1 MHLSMPAL
9 WGVSQDVL
17 RDRAMLQP
25 LLNVNG
31 IKQLRAVML
40 SGATALRMAAF
51 HKAWFCIAWLRMTS
65 HRNRR
70 WR

>member
-1 MHLSMPAL
+1 
-9 WGVSQDVL
+9 
-17 RDRAMLQP
+17 MLQP